1 MFRIL
6 AASALTLAALPAA
19 AQEAESYEAGVLRIQ
34 NVIGHV
40 EIVSGGSGEIEV
52 SIRKSDPDV
61 PGVEAA
67 VEDGVLTLTGGG
79 TDVTDDYSCAGEDG
93 ESGYRRSGMFNLAE
107 ARPLNEANDIRITA
121 PDDME
126 LVIVDSVLS
135 TEVESVGAFTLETKS
150 CGEAK
155 IGRIGGEFNLDLRGA
170 YDLNIGSVESAYLDI
185 RGAGD
190 IEIGEMNGELAI
202 DLKGAADISVERGR
216 IDPLVIDLKGAGDI
230 DIGATAVDPEVSIK
244 GVGDVNLDS
253 YEGRLTK
260 EVFGLGDISADCTAN
275 CG

>member
-19 AQEAESYEAGVLRIQ
+19 AQETGSYEADVLRIE

-40 EIVSGGSGEIEV
+40 EIVAGDSDQIEV
-52 SIRKSDPDV
+52 SIRKSDSEV
-61 PGVEAA
+61 PGVEAG
-67 VEDGVLTLTGGG
+67 VQDGVLTLMGEGG
-79 TDVTDDYSCAGEDG
+79 DVTDDYSCAGDDG
-93 ESGYRRSGMFNLAE
+93 EAGYRRSGMFNRGRAQ
-107 ARPLNEANDIRITA
+107 PLTDANNIRITA
-121 PDDME
+121 PENVE
-126 LVIVDSVLS
+126 LVIVDSVLA
-135 TEVESVGAFTLETKS
+135 TEAESVGEFTLNTKS
-150 CGEAK
+150 CGEAE
-155 IGRIGGEFNLDLRGA
+155 IDRIDGDFNLDLRGA
-170 YDLNIGSVESAYLDI
+170 YDLEIGSVESAYLDI

-202 DLKGAADISVERGR
+202 DLKGAADISVDSGR
-216 IDPLVIDLKGAGDI
+216 IEPLVIDLKGAGDI
-230 DIGATAVDPEVSIK
+230 DIGATAINPEVSIK